1 MNRQDFIFGT
11 RPVLESIKS
20 GKTIEKL
27 FIQKNLNKE
36 IVNEIKNNLKKRN
49 VNISFVPKEKLN
61 RITKKNHQGII
72 CYLSPIKYQP
82 VNEIVQRCYESGED
96 PVILIL
102 DRITDTRNFGA
113 ITRVAEAAG
122 VNAIII
128 PEKESALITSESVKS
143 SAGAL
148 NYMPIC
154 KVKSLKNIAQEL
166 KNSGLKIISCTEKGE
181 KNIYAIKYK
190 GPLCIILGSEKDGI
204 SQNLL
209 DISDVSVKIPML
221 GRIDSLN
228 VSTSSAV
235 ILYEL
240 VRQNS

>member
-1 MNRQDFIFGT
+1 M
-11 RPVLESIKS
+11 
-20 GKTIEKL
+20 
-27 FIQKNLNKE
+27 
-36 IVNEIKNNLKKRN
+36 
-49 VNISFVPKEKLN
+49 PKEKLN

-72 CYLSPIKYQP
+72 CYISPITYQP
-82 VNEIVQRCYESGED
+82 VNEIVHRRYESGED

-122 VNAIII
+122 VDAIII

-154 KVKSLKNIAQEL
+154 KLKSLKNITQDL
-166 KNSGLKIISCTEKGE
+166 KDSGLKIISCTEKGE
-181 KNIYAIKYK
+181 EDIYSIKYK
-190 GPLCIILGSEKDGI
+190 GPVCIILGSEKDGI